1 MRKFTE
7 HMQIRMG
14 HKGKPPTRA
23 LLVRKEFI
31 TIMITFLRQYSMSR
45 YNMSLETIKRLLAN
59 DSLFGCAFY
68 VVRPFAYGLGTK
80 LLLWGQRPRILFF
93 QRFCPF
99 LYLK

>member
-1 MRKFTE
+1 VVITLPDSVIMRKFTE

-45 YNMSLETIKRLLAN
+45 YNMSLETIKQLLAN
-59 DSLFGCAFY
+59 DNGY
-68 VVRPFAYGLGTK
+68 
-80 LLLWGQRPRILFF
+80 
-93 QRFCPF
+93 
-99 LYLK
+99 